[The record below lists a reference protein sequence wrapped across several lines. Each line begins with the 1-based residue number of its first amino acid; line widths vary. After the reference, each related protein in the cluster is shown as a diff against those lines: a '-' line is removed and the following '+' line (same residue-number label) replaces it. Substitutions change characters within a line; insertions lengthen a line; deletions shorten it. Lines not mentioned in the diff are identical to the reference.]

1 MSVVISPI
9 RTDHGSGMSEAFETI
24 LAGQTALGR
33 VCAPDD
39 AGCLIAGRPSDD
51 HRRVNGQN
59 IAT

>member
-9 RTDHGSGMSEAFETI
+9 RTGLSGGMSEAFETI

-33 VCAPDD
+33 VGEPED